1 MKVMIHFKKYGVKS
15 SNHKLFLKF
24 ISFLQS
30 NLPLENNLSILF
42 ISERE
47 GKMTTGS
54 RTDNNELY
62 ILSKNRLIRDIFRT
76 LAHEWV
82 HEYQMTILGR
92 EKGSAIGGRNEDEAN
107 AYAGRLV
114 KMFEKEYPNIENKM
128 YE

>member
-1 MKVMIHFKKYGVKS
+1 MRVSIIFK
-15 SNHKLFLKF
+15 SNSVDRKHHKMFFNF
-24 ISFLQS
+24 IEFLQEEF
-30 NLPLENNLSILF
+30 PLKIDINIIFLGN
-42 ISERE
+42 RE

-62 ILSKNRLIRDIFRT
+62 ILSKDRLNRDIFRT

-92 EKGSAIGGRNEDEAN
+92 EKGSEIGGKNEDEAN

-114 KMFEKEYPNIENKM
+114 KMFEKQYPNIENKM